1 MSTYGSYGTHRIA
14 YMCVAASAPICQD
27 PAVLERLQSLS
38 KDQTFQARV
47 QQMASNPAF
56 MDAAGQYAEEMK
68 DEIVAEAKAAGDS
81 LEDRSA
87 SELDDEDNE
96 DGEDDLEDDEGA

>member
-1 MSTYGSYGTHRIA
+1 
-14 YMCVAASAPICQD
+14 
-27 PAVLERLQSLS
+27 
-38 KDQTFQARV
+38 
-47 QQMASNPAF
+47 MASNPAF

-81 LEDRSA
+81 LDDRSA

-96 DGEDDLEDDEGA
+96 DGEDDLEDDEGACRDVHLFGSSSGLPRRPTPVD

>member
-1 MSTYGSYGTHRIA
+1 
-14 YMCVAASAPICQD
+14 
-27 PAVLERLQSLS
+27 
-38 KDQTFQARV
+38 
-47 QQMASNPAF
+47 

-87 SELDDEDNE
+87 SELDDEDN
-96 DGEDDLEDDEGA
+96 DGEDDLEEEEEEA

>member
-1 MSTYGSYGTHRIA
+1 
-14 YMCVAASAPICQD
+14 
-27 PAVLERLQSLS
+27 
-38 KDQTFQARV
+38 
-47 QQMASNPAF
+47 